1 MADPILVTS
10 WDDGHPDDLRLAER
24 LARLGIAATF
34 FVPVHNSE
42 GRAVMSPAD
51 WRALDA
57 AGFELAAHTLDHVR
71 LNSMPP
77 AAAYRQMV
85 EGRQRLEDALGHAVA
100 GFAYP
105 GGRVGRHGRQMAA
118 EAGFTYAR
126 TTRMFCLSPGP
137 DRLDM
142 GTTAQFHPHTN
153 AALLRNWLRQGAGRA
168 RLHLARRIMAAG
180 GLAQRMALLAEA
192 AATHPGGGVLHL
204 WGHGWEIAGQGLWPV
219 LEDTMARLA
228 DRFPPA
234 QCLTVQALAARSA
247 STSR

>member
-42 GRAVMSPAD
+42 GRTVMSPAD
-51 WRALDA
+51 MRALDA

-71 LNSMPP
+71 LNGLPP
-77 AAAYRQMV
+77 AEVRRQMV

-142 GTTAQFHPHTN
+142 GTTAQFHPHG
-153 AALLRNWLRQGAGRA
+153 AGALLRNWLRQGAGLD
-168 RLHLARRIMAAG
+168 RLCLARRVMAAA
-180 GLAQRMALLAEA
+180 GLEQRMALLADVA
-192 AATHPGGGVLHL
+192 AAHPGGGVLHL
-204 WGHGWEIAGQGLWPV
+204 WGHGWEIAEQGLWPV
-219 LEDTMARLA
+219 LERTLARLA

-234 QCLTVQALAARSA
+234 RRLTVEKLAANPL
-247 STSR
+247 

>member
-10 WDDGHPDDLRLAER
+10 WDDGHPDDLRVAER

-42 GRAVMSPAD
+42 GRPVMSPAE

-71 LNSMPP
+71 LNRLPP
-77 AAAYRQMV
+77 DQIRRQLA
-85 EGRQRLEDALGHAVA
+85 EGRQRLEDALGHAVT

-105 GGRVGRHGRQMAA
+105 GGRIGRQGRQLVAQ
-118 EAGFTYAR
+118 AGFAYAR
-126 TTRMFCLSPGP
+126 TTRLFCLAPGP

-142 GTTAQFHPHTN
+142 GTTAQFHPHATG
-153 AALLRNWLRQGAGRA
+153 ALLRNWLRQGAGLD
-168 RLHLARRIMAAG
+168 RLRLARRCLAAG
-180 GLAQRMALLAEA
+180 GLEQRMAMLADA

-204 WGHGWEIAGQGLWPV
+204 WGHGWEMTEQGLWPA
-219 LEDTMARLA
+219 LERTMTMLAARV
-228 DRFPPA
+228 PPA
-234 QCLTVQALAARSA
+234 RRLTVQGLAAR
-247 STSR
+247 